1 LIPHIYAIL
10 EEIKHSFEVIIVD
23 DDSLD
28 DTWQVGLEMMREY
41 PALRGRCRKVAFSR
55 VGESISHCIP
65 DRQFLDFAQQSTFAT
80 ERARLHRR
88 SRSVVRVW
96 GKTV

>member
-41 PALRGRCRKVAFSR
+41 PALRGRCRKVAFSS
-55 VGESISHCIP
+55 VGESVSHYIP
-65 DRQFLDFAQQSTFAT
+65 DTHFLDFAQKSTFAT
-80 ERARLHRR
+80 ERSRLH
-88 SRSVVRVW
+88 
-96 GKTV
+96 